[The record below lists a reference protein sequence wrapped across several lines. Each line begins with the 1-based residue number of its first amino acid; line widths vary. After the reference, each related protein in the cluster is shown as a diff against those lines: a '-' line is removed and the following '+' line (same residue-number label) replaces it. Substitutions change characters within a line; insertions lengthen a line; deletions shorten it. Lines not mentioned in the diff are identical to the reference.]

1 MKSFWRI
8 FIFVVVMGTVSSALL
23 VGLEAFTSPLIAK
36 NEELKS
42 KSAALDVLEI
52 PYDKTNALA
61 TFGEKIKTLQ
71 IGKDTFYRSPDGTIA
86 FEFRGPGLWGPIY
99 GIASISSDLKTIR
112 TIKILHQEE
121 TPGLGA
127 RITEAAFLKQFRGK
141 EFFPKLL
148 FVAQG
153 RSSAKNEVDAITG
166 ATGSSR
172 ALEKLLNE
180 TLQKNAAMLK
190 EAR

>member
-36 NEELKS
+36 NEELKI
-42 KSAALDVLEI
+42 KSATLDVLEI

-61 TFGEKIKTLQ
+61 TFGEKVKALQ
-71 IGKDTFYRSPDGTIA
+71 IEKDTFYRSADGTIA

-112 TIKILHQEE
+112 TIKILYQEE

-127 RITEAAFLKQFRGK
+127 RIAEAAFLKQFRGK

-166 ATGSSR
+166 ATGSCK